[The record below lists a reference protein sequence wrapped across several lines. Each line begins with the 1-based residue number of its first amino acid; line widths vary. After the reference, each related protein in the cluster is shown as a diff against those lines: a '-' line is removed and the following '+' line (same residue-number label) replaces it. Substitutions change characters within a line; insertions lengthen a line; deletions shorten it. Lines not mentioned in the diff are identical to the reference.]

1 MIFCYLSIRV
11 HMMHMPNSNYFR
23 KRLEILLEILQKAY
37 LVIRTILN
45 SFRNHDCT
53 FYLKMYTTYV
63 RPILEYCSQV
73 WSPPLKQNIDRVE
86 NVQRYFTRRILH
98 NDMSYL
104 ERCNFLK
111 LEMLEERRIKADL
124 VMYFKCMNNFT
135 EFCTNDIF
143 RYNGTRRG
151 HDKQLFVFYS
161 RTEKRQFYWS
171 NRLVSNWNRLPQIV
185 VNNTS
190 VYGFKRSLRMVNF
203 IGRGSAYC
211 FN

>member
-1 MIFCYLSIRV
+1 MF
-11 HMMHMPNSNYFR
+11 
-23 KRLEILLEILQKAY
+23 LLYVQT
-37 LVIRTILN
+37 VIYTV
-45 SFRNHDCT
+45 
-53 FYLKMYTTYV
+53 MYTTYV

-86 NVQRYFTRRILH
+86 SVQRYFTRRILH

-111 LEMLEERRIKADL
+111 LEILEERRIKADL
-124 VMYFKCMNNFT
+124 VMYFQFMNNFT

-143 RYNGTRRG
+143 RCNGTRRG
-151 HDKQLFVFYS
+151 RSLYLVFYS

-171 NRLVSNWNRLPQIV
+171 NRLVSNWNRLPQIAV
-185 VNNTS
+185 DNTS
-190 VYGFKRSLRMVNF
+190 VYDFKRSLRMINF
-203 IGRGSAYC
+203 VSRGSAYC